1 MSLLEKLMP
10 LIPEDKQPD
19 IKALIDG
26 ELQAVAKE
34 TETAVKK
41 NISEV
46 YGINLFEKDIHKA
59 FNNGTFVK
67 KEAYAE
73 KEQEVNAL
81 NERLSQLTNEY
92 ENAQKELENYKTN
105 AELTDVSIKLI
116 SKGFNAERLNAIKPL
131 LKEHQGSIDEKV
143 ELVAKELPEL
153 FLGKKQVQ
161 TFNPNGESETLTERE
176 RYLKK
181 LKEGR

>member
-10 LIPEDKQPD
+10 LIPEEKQPD

-26 ELQAVAKE
+26 ELQALAKE
-34 TETAVKK
+34 TETNVRKE
-41 NISEV
+41 ISKT
-46 YGINLFEKDIHKA
+46 YGINVFEKDVDKA
-59 FNNGTFVK
+59 FSNDRFVK
-67 KEAYAE
+67 KEVVAE
-73 KEQEVNAL
+73 KEQTINTL
-81 NERLSQLTNEY
+81 NEQLQTV
-92 ENAQKELENYKTN
+92 QSELVNYKTN

-131 LKEHQGSIDEKV
+131 LKEHQGTIDEKV

-153 FLGKKQVQ
+153 FLGKKQIQ
-161 TFNPNGESETLTERE
+161 TYNSNGEDDTLTERE

>member
-34 TETAVKK
+34 TETTVRKE
-41 NISEV
+41 ISKT
-46 YGINLFEKDIHKA
+46 YGINVFEKDVDKA
-59 FNNGTFVK
+59 FSNDRFVK
-67 KEAYAE
+67 KEVVAE
-73 KEQEVNAL
+73 KEQTINTL
-81 NERLSQLTNEY
+81 NEQLQTL
-92 ENAQKELENYKTN
+92 QSELENYKTN

-131 LKEHQGSIDEKV
+131 LKEHKGTIDEKV
-143 ELVAKELPEL
+143 ELVEKELPEL

-161 TFNPNGESETLTERE
+161 TFNPNGRDDTLTERE
-176 RYLKK
+176 KYLKK

>member
-34 TETAVKK
+34 TETTVRKE
-41 NISEV
+41 ISKT
-46 YGINLFEKDIHKA
+46 YGINVFEKDVDKA
-59 FNNGTFVK
+59 FSNDRFVK
-67 KEAYAE
+67 KEVVAE
-73 KEQEVNAL
+73 KEQTINTL
-81 NERLSQLTNEY
+81 NEQLQTV
-92 ENAQKELENYKTN
+92 QSKLDNYKTN
-105 AELTDVSIKLI
+105 AELTDVNIKLI

-153 FLGKKQVQ
+153 FLGKKQIQ
-161 TFNPNGESETLTERE
+161 TFNSDGEGETLTERE

>member
-34 TETAVKK
+34 TETAVRKE
-41 NISEV
+41 ISKT
-46 YGINLFEKDIHKA
+46 YGINVFEKDVDKA
-59 FNNGTFVK
+59 FSNDRFVK
-67 KEAYAE
+67 KEVVVE
-73 KEQEVNAL
+73 KEQTINTL
-81 NERLSQLTNEY
+81 NEQLQTL
-92 ENAQKELENYKTN
+92 QSELENYKTN

-131 LKEHQGSIDEKV
+131 LKEHKGTVEEKV
-143 ELVAKELPEL
+143 ELVEKELPEL

-161 TFNPNGESETLTERE
+161 TFNPNGRDDTLTERE
-176 RYLKK
+176 KYLKK

>member
-10 LIPEDKQPD
+10 LIPEEKQPD

-26 ELQAVAKE
+26 EIEALAKE
-34 TETAVKK
+34 TETNVRKE
-41 NISEV
+41 ISKT
-46 YGINLFEKDIHKA
+46 YGINVFEKDVEKA
-59 FNNGTFVK
+59 FSNDRFVK
-67 KEAYAE
+67 KELVAE
-73 KEQEVNAL
+73 KEQTINTL
-81 NERLSQLTNEY
+81 NEQLQTV
-92 ENAQKELENYKTN
+92 QSELGNYKTN

-131 LKEHQGSIDEKV
+131 LKEHQGTIDEKV

-153 FLGKKQVQ
+153 FLGKTQVQ
-161 TFNPNGESETLTERE
+161 TFNPNGTNETLTERE

>member
-26 ELQAVAKE
+26 EIEALAKE
-34 TETAVKK
+34 TETNVRKE
-41 NISEV
+41 ISKT
-46 YGINLFEKDIHKA
+46 YGINVFEKDVDKA
-59 FNNGTFVK
+59 FSNDRFVK
-67 KEAYAE
+67 KEVVAE
-73 KEQEVNAL
+73 KEQTIEAL
-81 NERLSQLTNEY
+81 NEQLQTV
-92 ENAQKELENYKTN
+92 QSELGNYKTN

-131 LKEHQGSIDEKV
+131 LKEHQGTIDEKV

-161 TFNPNGESETLTERE
+161 TFNPNGKDDTLTERE

>member
-19 IKALIDG
+19 VKALIDG
-26 ELQAVAKE
+26 EIQTVAKE
-34 TETAVKK
+34 TETAVRKE
-41 NISEV
+41 ISKT
-46 YGINLFEKDIHKA
+46 YGINVFEKDVDKA
-59 FNNGTFVK
+59 FSNDRFVK
-67 KEAYAE
+67 KEVVAE
-73 KEQEVNAL
+73 KEQTINTL
-81 NERLSQLTNEY
+81 NEQLQTI
-92 ENAQKELENYKTN
+92 QSELDNYKTN

-161 TFNPNGESETLTERE
+161 TFNPNGTDETLTERE

>member
-26 ELQAVAKE
+26 EIEALAKE
-34 TETAVKK
+34 TETNVRKE
-41 NISEV
+41 ISKT
-46 YGINLFEKDIHKA
+46 YGINVFEKDVDKA
-59 FNNGTFVK
+59 FSNDRFVK
-67 KEAYAE
+67 KEVVAE
-73 KEQEVNAL
+73 KEQTINTL
-81 NERLSQLTNEY
+81 NEQLQTV
-92 ENAQKELENYKTN
+92 QSELGNYKTN

-131 LKEHQGSIDEKV
+131 LKEHQGTIDEKV

>member
-26 ELQAVAKE
+26 EIEALAKE
-34 TETAVKK
+34 TETNVRKE
-41 NISEV
+41 ISKT
-46 YGINLFEKDIHKA
+46 YGINVFEKDVDKA
-59 FNNGTFVK
+59 FSNDRFVK
-67 KEAYAE
+67 KELVAE
-73 KEQEVNAL
+73 KEQTINTL
-81 NERLSQLTNEY
+81 NEQLQTV
-92 ENAQKELENYKTN
+92 QTELGNYKTN

-131 LKEHQGSIDEKV
+131 LKEHQGTIDEKV

-161 TFNPNGESETLTERE
+161 TFNSNRDDNTLTERE

-181 LKEGR
+181 IKEGR

>member
-34 TETAVKK
+34 TETTVRKE
-41 NISEV
+41 ISKT
-46 YGINLFEKDIHKA
+46 YGINVFEKDVDKA
-59 FNNGTFVK
+59 FSNDRFVK
-67 KEAYAE
+67 KEVVAE
-73 KEQEVNAL
+73 KEQTINTL
-81 NERLSQLTNEY
+81 NEQLQTV
-92 ENAQKELENYKTN
+92 QSELDNYKTN

-116 SKGFNAERLNAIKPL
+116 SKGFNAERLNVIKPL

-153 FLGKKQVQ
+153 FLGKKQIQ
-161 TFNPNGESETLTERE
+161 TFNPDGEGETLTERE

>member
-10 LIPEDKQPD
+10 LIPEEKQPD

-26 ELQAVAKE
+26 ELQALAKE
-34 TETAVKK
+34 TETNVRKE
-41 NISEV
+41 ISKT
-46 YGINLFEKDIHKA
+46 YGINVFEKDVDKA
-59 FNNGTFVK
+59 FSNDRFVK
-67 KEAYAE
+67 KEVVAE
-73 KEQEVNAL
+73 KEQTINTL
-81 NERLSQLTNEY
+81 NEQLQTV
-92 ENAQKELENYKTN
+92 QSELGNYKTN

-131 LKEHQGSIDEKV
+131 LKEHQGTIDEKV

-153 FLGKKQVQ
+153 FLGKTQVQ
-161 TFNPNGESETLTERE
+161 TFNPNGKDDTLTERE

>member
-10 LIPEDKQPD
+10 LIPEEKQPD

-26 ELQAVAKE
+26 EIEALAKE
-34 TETAVKK
+34 TETNVRKE
-41 NISEV
+41 ISKT
-46 YGINLFEKDIHKA
+46 YGINVFEKDVDKA
-59 FNNGTFVK
+59 FSNDRFVK
-67 KEAYAE
+67 KELVAE
-73 KEQEVNAL
+73 KEQTINTL
-81 NERLSQLTNEY
+81 NEQLQTV
-92 ENAQKELENYKTN
+92 QSELGNYKTN

-131 LKEHQGSIDEKV
+131 LKEHQGTIDEKV

-153 FLGKKQVQ
+153 FLGKTQVQ
-161 TFNPNGESETLTERE
+161 TFNPNGKDDTLTERE